1 MPSIISHRYYS
12 TRIYFCTICY
22 NLKLNALILCLPTVV
37 WLGLLLVL
45 QVSGIKKVFFSNCQ
59 VVTFFLKRHTIFFPF
74 VVGNKLSH
82 ILEAITFHSP
92 MQLKQ
97 SLRFSRPDLGAT
109 GGGLQWNG
117 KIDLLYPSTV
127 SVTLSN

>member
-1 MPSIISHRYYS
+1 MPSIISHRYS
-12 TRIYFCTICY
+12 TRIYFCTICC
-22 NLKLNALILCLPTVV
+22 NLKLNALILCLPAVV
-37 WLGLLLVL
+37 WLGLLVL

-97 SLRFSRPDLGAT
+97 SLRFSRPDLRAT
-109 GGGLQWNG
+109 SGEGLQWNG

>member
-1 MPSIISHRYYS
+1 MHCIFQLPSRD
-12 TRIYFCTICY
+12 
-22 NLKLNALILCLPTVV
+22 ILFEETHD
-37 WLGLLLVL
+37 
-45 QVSGIKKVFFSNCQ
+45 I
-59 VVTFFLKRHTIFFPF
+59 FPF

-117 KIDLLYPSTV
+117 KIDLLYPPHSI
-127 SVTLSN
+127 SNIK